1 MPSDQSV
8 HTRPTPE
15 QLARLRDKYQA
26 LWQLRATRVEVPPKA
41 EMSALAAAF
50 PGALRELD
58 RVPLPLIEQR
68 LASLQAVVEGRAPL
82 VAWMTLQ
89 IAYHGFMRAV
99 LRLRRG
105 LLSVSEC
112 DLSDP
117 RACLQRLAYIAASD
131 EPAPERLDA
140 TALSIIRSPPGGR
153 LNPWV
158 MEQVARH
165 LAVCPADIE
174 RALFADG

>member
-8 HTRPTPE
+8 HTRPTSE

-26 LWQLRATRVEVPPKA
+26 LRALRVTRVEIAPRA

-68 LASLQAVVEGRAPL
+68 LASLQAVVEGREPERT
-82 VAWMTLQ
+82 WMTLQ

-99 LRLRRG
+99 LRLRRA
-105 LLSVSEC
+105 LLSVSDH
-112 DLSDP
+112 DLSDSH
-117 RACLQRLAYIAASD
+117 ACLQRLAYIPASD
-131 EPAPERLDA
+131 EPPLERLDT
-140 TALSIIRSPPGGR
+140 TALSIIRNPPGGR

-158 MEQVARH
+158 MEQVARD

-174 RALFADG
+174 LALFVDG